1 MTGEAHFPDTL
12 QMIAQR
18 NIASA
23 AVSRQNTAILNIE
36 AAKRE
41 ALRRSEQGHYMTTPT
56 GANPVIMRSNTI
68 GAPVS
73 SITASR
79 NLTPNGSTQQA
90 MMPSLQTPQG
100 VNRPLFTD
108 ANSRPVGIENQYAKL
123 MQLIEVG
130 RF

>member
-41 ALRRSEQGHYMTTPT
+41 ALR
-56 GANPVIMRSNTI
+56 
-68 GAPVS
+68 
-73 SITASR
+73 
-79 NLTPNGSTQQA
+79 
-90 MMPSLQTPQG
+90 
-100 VNRPLFTD
+100 
-108 ANSRPVGIENQYAKL
+108 
-123 MQLIEVG
+123 
-130 RF
+130 